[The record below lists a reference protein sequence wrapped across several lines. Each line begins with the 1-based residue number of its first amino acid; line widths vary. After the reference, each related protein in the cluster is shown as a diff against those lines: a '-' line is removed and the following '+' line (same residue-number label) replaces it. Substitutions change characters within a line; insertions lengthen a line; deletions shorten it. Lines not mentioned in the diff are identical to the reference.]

1 MATAVPCPTCLQDG
15 VRLPVVEGSAAG
27 TAARIRVVDLRIVHC
42 PDNGHL
48 GVAPRDIADR
58 AGVVVGETL
67 VHATRRRLRRT
78 DHCGDC
84 GEELTLSGRRTEVP
98 VPVTVADGTVLVLV
112 DTDMVRCPACGREQ
126 VPVDAGREL
135 PRLVEQACESALD
148 LARAHLAQG

>member
-1 MATAVPCPTCLQDG
+1 MTSSIACPTCLQPAR
-15 VRLPVVEGSAAG
+15 RLPVVEASAAG
-27 TAARIRVVDLRIVHC
+27 TAARIRVVDLRVVYC

-48 GVAPRDIADR
+48 GLAPPDIADR
-58 AGVVVGETL
+58 AAVVVGESL
-67 VHATRRRLRRT
+67 VHASRRRLRRT

-84 GEELTLSGRRTEVP
+84 GEELTLAGRRTEVP

-135 PRLVEQACESALD
+135 AALIGQACAGALASA
-148 LARAHLAQG
+148 REHLSAP